1 MGRLLCRLGRG
12 CYRGLGR
19 GETAQGRASRRI
31 CGRVRSRGVHSCAGV
46 GTAGTHYNHLGEP
59 LVAEF
64 LSEYGLFLAKAI
76 TFLVVALVLLFAM
89 AGLALRNRRGPSEG
103 YIEVKRLNERFDDLR
118 AAVQSAVWDQ
128 ATFKKQ
134 QKAEKKARKQR
145 DKKGAGDEGEQDRVF
160 VLDFFGDMEASAV
173 EYLREEVSAVLLE
186 ARAGDEVVL
195 RLESPGGMVHS
206 YGLAASQVE
215 RLRAKEGLTVTIAVD
230 RVAASGGYLMAALGH
245 KILAA
250 PFAILGSI
258 GVVAQVP
265 NVHRLLK
272 KNDVDVEVLTAGEY
286 KRTLTV
292 LGENTEQGRAK
303 FLEELEDVHRLFKA
317 SVQAARPSLSVEAVA
332 TGESWFGTDALAR
345 GLCDALETS
354 DSYLLR
360 RAEEA
365 ELFEVRWTVPQS
377 PVERLLQGAQGSLG
391 RALEG
396 ALGRLLNRSA
406 WLR

>member
-1 MGRLLCRLGRG
+1 
-12 CYRGLGR
+12 
-19 GETAQGRASRRI
+19 
-31 CGRVRSRGVHSCAGV
+31 
-46 GTAGTHYNHLGEP
+46 
-59 LVAEF
+59 VAEF
-64 LSEYGLFLAKAI
+64 FSEYGLFLAKAI

-145 DKKGAGDEGEQDRVF
+145 DKKGAGDEGEPGRVF

-173 EYLREEVSAVLLE
+173 EHLREEVSAVLLE

>member
-1 MGRLLCRLGRG
+1 
-12 CYRGLGR
+12 
-19 GETAQGRASRRI
+19 
-31 CGRVRSRGVHSCAGV
+31 
-46 GTAGTHYNHLGEP
+46 
-59 LVAEF
+59 VAEF
-64 LSEYGLFLAKAI
+64 LTEYGLFLAKSF
-76 TFLVVALVLLFAM
+76 TVLVVALVLLSAM
-89 AGLALRNRRGPSEG
+89 AGLAQRNRRGSPEG
-103 YIEVKRLNERFDDLR
+103 AVEVKRLNDRFDDLR
-118 AAVQSAVWDQ
+118 LAVQSAVLDD
-128 ATFKKQ
+128 ASFKKRE
-134 QKAEKKARKQR
+134 KAEKKARKAR
-145 DKKGAGDEGEQDRVF
+145 DKKGGGDEARARVF
-160 VLDFFGDMEASAV
+160 VLDFLGDVEASAV
-173 EYLREEVSAVLLE
+173 EALREEVSAVLLE
-186 ARAGDEVVL
+186 ARSGDEVVL

-206 YGLAASQVE
+206 YGLAASQIE
-215 RLRAKEGLTVTIAVD
+215 RLRGKEGLKVTVSVD

-245 KILAA
+245 QILAA

-292 LGENTEQGRAK
+292 LGENTEQGRKK

-317 SVQAARPSLSVEAVA
+317 SVQAARPSLSVETVA

-345 GLCDALETS
+345 GLCDHLETS

-365 ELFEVRWTVPQS
+365 ELFEVRWSIPQG
-377 PVERLLQGAQGSLG
+377 PLDRLLQGAQGTVN

-396 ALGRLLNRSA
+396 ALARMLNRNN

>member
-1 MGRLLCRLGRG
+1 M
-12 CYRGLGR
+12 
-19 GETAQGRASRRI
+19 ADFFA
-31 CGRVRSRGVHSCAGV
+31 
-46 GTAGTHYNHLGEP
+46 
-59 LVAEF
+59 
-64 LSEYGLFLAKAI
+64 EYGLFLAKSL
-76 TFLVVALVLLFAM
+76 TFLVVALVLLSAM
-89 AGLALRNRRGPSEG
+89 AGLALRNRRGAPEG
-103 YIEVKRLNERFDDLR
+103 SIEVKRLNDRFDDLR
-118 AAVQSAVWDQ
+118 LSVQSAVLDD
-128 ATFKKQ
+128 ASFKKQ
-134 QKAEKKARKQR
+134 QKAEKKARKAR
-145 DKKGAGDEGEQDRVF
+145 DKKGAGDDKERPRLF
-160 VLDFFGDMEASAV
+160 VLDFLGDMEASAV
-173 EYLREEVSAVLLE
+173 EALREEVSAVLLE
-186 ARAGDEVVL
+186 ARKDDEVVL

-215 RLRAKEGLTVTIAVD
+215 RLRAKEGLTVTVCVD

-245 KILAA
+245 QILAA

-292 LGENTEQGRAK
+292 LGENTEQGRKK

-345 GLCDALETS
+345 GLCDQLETS

-360 RAEEA
+360 RAEDA
-365 ELFEVRWTVPQS
+365 ELFEVRWSVPQS
-377 PVERLLQGAQGSLG
+377 PLDRFLQGAQGSVN
-391 RALEG
+391 RAVEG
-396 ALGRLLNRSA
+396 ALSRVLNRSS

>member
-1 MGRLLCRLGRG
+1 M
-12 CYRGLGR
+12 
-19 GETAQGRASRRI
+19 
-31 CGRVRSRGVHSCAGV
+31 
-46 GTAGTHYNHLGEP
+46 
-59 LVAEF
+59 AEF
-64 LSEYGLFLAKAI
+64 LTEYGLFLAKSLTVLA
-76 TFLVVALVLLFAM
+76 VALVLLSAM
-89 AGLALRNRRGPSEG
+89 AGLALRNRRGAPEG
-103 YIEVKRLNERFDDLR
+103 AIEVKRLNDRFDDLR
-118 AAVQSAVWDQ
+118 LTVQSAVLDD
-128 ATFKKQ
+128 ATFKKLE
-134 QKAEKKARKQR
+134 KAEKKARKAR
-145 DKKGAGDEGEQDRVF
+145 DKKGGHDEACTRVF
-160 VLDFFGDMEASAV
+160 VLDFLGDVEASAV
-173 EYLREEVSAVLLE
+173 EALREEVSAILLE
-186 ARAGDEVVL
+186 ARSGDEVVL

-206 YGLAASQVE
+206 YGLAASQIE
-215 RLRAKEGLTVTIAVD
+215 RLRGKEGLKVTVSVD

-245 KILAA
+245 QILAA

-292 LGENTEQGRAK
+292 LGENTEQGRKK

-317 SVQAARPSLSVEAVA
+317 SVQAARPALSVEAVA
-332 TGESWFGTDALAR
+332 TGESWFGSDALAR
-345 GLCDALETS
+345 GLCDHLETS

-365 ELFEVRWTVPQS
+365 ELFKVRWAVPQS
-377 PVERLLQGAQGSLG
+377 PLDRFLQGAQGTVN

-396 ALGRLLNRSA
+396 ALARVLNRSS